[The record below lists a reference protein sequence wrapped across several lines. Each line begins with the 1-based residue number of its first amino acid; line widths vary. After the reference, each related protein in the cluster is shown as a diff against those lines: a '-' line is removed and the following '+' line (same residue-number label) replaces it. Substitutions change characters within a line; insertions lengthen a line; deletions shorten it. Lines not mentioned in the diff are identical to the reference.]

1 MCCAAL
7 CENGTLSVQ
16 TSNPYHHGSSA
27 GGATEEGEIS
37 NDKQLAAS
45 LAQVGTCIN
54 QLHPSA
60 MECFFYTCQNSRMQ
74 PSMAKVS
81 KFLS

>member
-1 MCCAAL
+1 
-7 CENGTLSVQ
+7 VQ
-16 TSNPYHHGSSA
+16 LSNPYHHGSSA

-37 NDKQLAAS
+37 DDKQLAAS

-60 MECFFYTCQNSRMQ
+60 MECFF
-74 PSMAKVS
+74 
-81 KFLS
+81 